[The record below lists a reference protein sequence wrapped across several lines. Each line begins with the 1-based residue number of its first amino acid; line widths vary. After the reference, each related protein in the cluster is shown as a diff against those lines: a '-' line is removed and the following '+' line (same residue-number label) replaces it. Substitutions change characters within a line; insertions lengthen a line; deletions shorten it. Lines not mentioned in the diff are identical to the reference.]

1 MSTSQLILNA
11 ALLAFVLLTNLGTRR
26 VTTQRLL
33 LPLVLVAVAG
43 AAFLRD
49 VPTAGGDGRLE
60 LVGALTGVAL
70 GVAAGALM
78 RVGHDGDGALVTH
91 ASAGYAVL
99 WLAVIGGR
107 VAFAQA
113 ATGGAARSVGEFSL
127 SHQIT
132 GAPAWTAAFVLMAL
146 AMVLTRVVVT
156 ALRARALG
164 AGRAVVAS

>member
-1 MSTSQLILNA
+1 MDAHA
-11 ALLAFVLLTNLGTRR
+11 ATGTIGRY
-26 VTTQRLL
+26 
-33 LPLVLVAVAG
+33 LVAHAGPAMLQSWLVHGVA
-43 AAFLRD
+43 
-49 VPTAGGDGRLE
+49 
-60 LVGALTGVAL
+60 GVAL

-78 RVGHDGDGALVTH
+78 RVGHDADGALVTH

-113 ATGGAARSVGEFSL
+113 ATGWAARSVGEFSL
-127 SHQIT
+127 THQIT
-132 GAPAWTAAFVLMAL
+132 GAAAWTAAFVLMAL

-164 AGRAVVAS
+164 GGRPVAVS